1 MCTQMRAPVEKVDV
15 LGWNK
20 SDEACIMK
28 DVGINI
34 ITIGADDRKNHENIL
49 ADR

>member
-1 MCTQMRAPVEKVDV
+1 MQKNGKKFGELM
-15 LGWNK
+15 LHFMFIL
-20 SDEACIMK
+20 DEACIMK